1 MTLTVPIAVRSA
13 PEGLRPAP
21 EALRRAALAVEAR
34 RLDRRHG
41 VLKAV
46 AARCEPGHRGLDAQG
61 SFALRVRV
69 LRRAVVLRRRFLRLL
84 GELAANESDDLAW
97 DVLRGRW
104 RDPCSRPL
112 GPGPPS

>member
-1 MTLTVPIAVRSA
+1 MLTTVPPTV
-13 PEGLRPAP
+13 RPATD
-21 EALRRAALAVEAR
+21 ALRRAALAVEAR

-46 AARCEPGHRGLDAQG
+46 AARCEPGHRGLDAQR

-84 GELAANESDDLAW
+84 GELVTSEGDDLGS
-97 DVLRGRW
+97 DLLTSRSRV
-104 RDPCSRPL
+104 PHSRPCGSL
-112 GPGPPS
+112 PLA

>member
-1 MTLTVPIAVRSA
+1 MRSTVPFAD
-13 PEGLRPAP
+13 RPSP

-46 AARCEPGHRGLDAQG
+46 ASRCEPGYRGLDAQG

-84 GELAANESDDLAW
+84 GELAASESDDLARE
-97 DVLRGRW
+97 VLRGRW
-104 RDPCSRPL
+104 RSPL
-112 GPGPPS
+112 TTTSEPGPRRF